1 MIDFA
6 AKSRVIAVL
15 GPTNTG
21 KTHLALERMS
31 GYGSA
36 MIGFPLRLLA
46 RENYDRLVARKGK
59 NAVALMTGEEKILP
73 PHATHFVC
81 TVEAMPVDRLVDFL
95 AIDEIQLC
103 ADPDRGHVFTDRLLH
118 ARGRV
123 ETMFMGADTI
133 RPLLKKLVPDAEY
146 VARPRFSRL
155 TYTGAKKLARLPS
168 RSAIVAFSAA
178 DVYGM
183 AEMIRRQKGGAA
195 VILGALSPRTR
206 NAQLGLYQS
215 GEVDYLVA
223 TDAIG
228 MGLNM
233 DVGHV
238 AFAAARKFDGRHPR
252 LLEAS
257 EVGQIAGR
265 AGRHMNDGTFGVT
278 ADLPGLDPAI
288 VDAVENHEFPPLKH
302 LQWRN
307 SDLRFTS
314 IRALLSSLERLPD
327 HAGLVRARDADDHLA
342 LLAMLANE
350 DIGSIAVT
358 PAEIR
363 LLWDVCQIPDFGKI
377 SPDQHARLLSSIYRH
392 LLAGDGL
399 IPADWM
405 EAQIRRVERTDGDIE
420 ALVGR
425 IAAIRIWTYIANRND
440 WLKDAMFWRERTR
453 AVEDR
458 LSDALHEKLTQR
470 FVDRRTAH
478 LVRRLKDGQT
488 MLSSVAKDGAVAV
501 DGHFVGRLDG
511 FRFRPDDADAGQAT
525 RALISAANRS
535 LGVEI
540 AHRIEALLQDHD
552 EFFSLASDG
561 ILLWRGQAV
570 AKLGASA
577 ELLFPT
583 VALLTS
589 DLVEPHQRLKVQARL
604 ADWLADHIAERLP
617 ELCSALLAPLNGA
630 ARGVVWQLGQSLG
643 SMPRKNIA
651 DLLGALTE
659 EDRRELSRLGVRFG
673 TESIYFLSALK
684 PRAQFLRNLLW
695 SNGRGV
701 EPPAPPK
708 AGAISISNFGDAPAD
723 YPERIG
729 FRRLGVIAVRIDI
742 LERFLVDLRKL
753 GGKDG
758 LFKITAPL
766 CIRLGLKE
774 KDMKG
779 VLERLGYQSN
789 VDGEWSRRPRSKK
802 RRPTERKNNDSPFA
816 SLAALQEKRRK

>member
-46 RENYDRLVARKGK
+46 RENYDRLVSRKGR

-73 PHATHFVC
+73 PYATHFVC

-133 RPLLKKLVPDAEY
+133 RPLLKKLVPEAEY

-155 TYTGAKKLARLPS
+155 TYTGAKKLARLPA

-278 ADLPGLDPAI
+278 ADLPGLDPSI
-288 VDAVENHEFPPLKH
+288 VDSVENHEFPPLKQ

-327 HAGLVRARDADDHLA
+327 RPGLVRARDADDHLA
-342 LLAMLANE
+342 LIAMLANE
-350 DIGSIAVT
+350 DIGEVAVT

-363 LLWDVCQIPDFGKI
+363 LLWEVCQIPDFGKI
-377 SPDQHARLLSSIYRH
+377 SPDQHARLLALIYRH

-399 IPADWM
+399 IPPDWM

-440 WLKDAMFWRERTR
+440 WLKDGAFWRERTR

-458 LSDALHEKLTQR
+458 LSDALHERLTQR

-488 MLSSVAKDGAVAV
+488 MLSSVTKDGAVAV

-540 AHRIEALLQDHD
+540 AHRIETLLQDRD
-552 EFFSLASDG
+552 EFFFLAPDG
-561 ILLWRGQAV
+561 ILLWRDQAV

-577 ELLFPT
+577 ELLSP
-583 VALLTS
+583 VVELLAA

-604 ADWLADHIAERLP
+604 ADWLADHIAQRLP
-617 ELCSALLAPLNGA
+617 ELHQALLAPLNGA
-630 ARGVVWQLGQSLG
+630 ARGLVWQLGQSLG
-643 SMPRKNIA
+643 SIPRKNLA
-651 DLLGALTE
+651 DLLGALTK

-684 PRAQFLRNLLW
+684 PAAQFLRNLLW
-695 SNGRGV
+695 SNARGFPPP
-701 EPPAPPK
+701 EPPR
-708 AGAISISNFGDAPAD
+708 AGAVSIANFGDAPPD

-729 FRRLGVIAVRIDI
+729 FRRLGEVAVRIDV
-742 LERFLVDLRKL
+742 LERFLVDLRRLSVK
-753 GGKDG
+753 GGS
-758 LFKITAPL
+758 FKVAAPL
-766 CIRLGLKE
+766 SARLGLKE

-779 VLERLGYQSN
+779 VLEALGYRRN
-789 VDGEWSRRPRSKK
+789 ADGQWSKAPRSKR
-802 RRPTERKNNDSPFA
+802 RRPERRNDDSPFA